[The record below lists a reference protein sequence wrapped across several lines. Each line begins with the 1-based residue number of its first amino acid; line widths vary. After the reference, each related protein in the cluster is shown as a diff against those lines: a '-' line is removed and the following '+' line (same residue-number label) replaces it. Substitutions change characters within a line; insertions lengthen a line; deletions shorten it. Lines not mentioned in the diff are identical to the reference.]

1 MARRP
6 KQHAH
11 QARILL
17 VEDDP
22 EYAEATR
29 LLLER
34 EGHDVTTVHSGP
46 DALNVLRQ
54 RDVDL
59 VLLDYVMAGMT
70 GDVFV
75 KQLRTFNDHVQ
86 VILQTGYATEH
97 PPRAM
102 LKRLDIQGYH
112 DKSEGPEKLL
122 MWVDVGIKAAV
133 STAMLRNSREGLRH
147 ILNVTP
153 GLHALQPLIELLQG
167 TLLQISALVGS
178 SNSFLAVYQISRTSN
193 SGQLT
198 IRASTGRFEGKT
210 SVAEC
215 LGEAAAGAVVAA
227 LQRGDLQ
234 VVDGSTIMPLRVAAS
249 PVGVVYLEQP
259 IEDVELLKSFSQ
271 HAAAAIHSSQLLET
285 EREQAET
292 ALRISEDRHRIL
304 FDASPLPIW
313 VFDPTT
319 LRILAVNDALI
330 RVTGY
335 SRAELLAMRVPDLNP
350 KDAMAWLIEP
360 LAGDSDGK
368 PKHVGTMSYVCKNR
382 SLIEL
387 DVSTH
392 VTMLDGSP
400 VALALGVDVTHSRK
414 IEEQLRQSQK
424 MDAIGQL
431 AGGVA
436 HDFNNIIAVILGS
449 ADFLLDE
456 LGKNHPLAQ
465 EVREVDAAAQRA
477 AALTRQLLAFSRQQR
492 RKVTAVRLNSVV
504 AEVEKMLTRVVG
516 EDIEMSTVLAPDLWT
531 LEADAGQLEQVLM
544 NLAVNARDA
553 MPAGGRL
560 SIETSNVELTEADAL
575 PLGLTPG
582 PFVVLAVSDTGIGMD
597 AATKAR
603 AFEPFFTTK
612 EVGRGTGLGLST
624 VFGIVN
630 QSGGAVAVASAPG
643 QGAIFRVYL
652 PKHDRN
658 DTTTEVKT
666 APAAIVGG
674 TQRVLLVE
682 DDDSLRAVIG
692 RQLRSWGYQLFEAPN
707 GAAALDIVR
716 NTNESID
723 LLLTDLVMPGIDGR
737 ALAHQVSAIRPRTK
751 VLFMSGHTHH
761 PSVKT
766 PLGAHEQ
773 FIEKPFTSSHLST
786 AVRRALDE

>member
-1 MARRP
+1 MARRA
-6 KQHAH
+6 KQHTH

-34 EGHDVTTVHSGP
+34 EGHDVTTVHSGQ
-46 DALNVLRQ
+46 DALNLLRQ

-75 KQLRTFNDHVQ
+75 KHLRTFNDHVQ

-97 PPRAM
+97 PPRAV

-122 MWVDVGIKAAV
+122 MWVDVGIKAAL
-133 STAMLRNSREGLRH
+133 STTMLRNSREGLRH

-153 GLHALQPLIELLQG
+153 GLHAFQPLVELLQG

-178 SNSFLAVYQISRTSN
+178 SNSFLAVYESSRHSD
-193 SGQLT
+193 SGQLP
-198 IRASTGRFEGKT
+198 IRASTGRFEGKAA
-210 SVAEC
+210 VVEC
-215 LGEAAAGAVVAA
+215 LGEAGAATVYGA
-227 LQRGDLQ
+227 LQHGDLQ
-234 VVDGSTIMPLRVAAS
+234 VVDGSTILPLRVGTA
-249 PVGVVYLEQP
+249 PVGVVYLEHTV
-259 IEDVELLKSFSQ
+259 EDVELLRSFSN

-313 VFDPTT
+313 VFDPKT
-319 LRILAVNDALI
+319 LKILAVNDALI

-335 SRAELLAMRVPDLNP
+335 SRAELLAMRVPDLNRH
-350 KDAMAWLIEP
+350 DAMPWLSEP
-360 LAGDSDGK
+360 LAGGPDGK
-368 PKHVGTMSYVCKNR
+368 PKHIGTKSYLCKSR

-387 DVSTH
+387 DITTH
-392 VTMLDGSP
+392 VTMLDGSL
-400 VALALGVDVTHSRK
+400 VTLALGVDVTHSRK

-449 ADFLLDE
+449 TDFLLDE
-456 LGKNHPLAQ
+456 LGRNHPLAQ
-465 EVREVDAAAQRA
+465 EVREIDAAAQRA

-492 RKVTAVRLNSVV
+492 RKVAIVRLNAVV
-504 AEVEKMLTRVVG
+504 SEVEKMLTRVVG
-516 EDIEMSTVLAPDLWT
+516 EDIEMTTVLAPNLWT
-531 LEADAGQLEQVLM
+531 IEADAGQLEQVLM
-544 NLAVNARDA
+544 NLVVNARDA

-560 SIETSNVELTEADAL
+560 SIETSNIELAEVDAL
-575 PLGLTPG
+575 PIGLKPG
-582 PFVVLAVSDTGIGMD
+582 PYVVLAVADTGIGMD
-597 AATKAR
+597 ADTKAR

-630 QSGGAVAVASAPG
+630 QSGGAVAIASSPG
-643 QGAIFRVYL
+643 QGATFRVYL
-652 PKHDRN
+652 PRQDR
-658 DTTTEVKT
+658 DETTSEVRT
-666 APAAIVGG
+666 PPVAVVGG
-674 TQRVLLVE
+674 AQRVLLVE

-692 RQLRSWGYQLFEAPN
+692 RQLRSWGYQLFEARN
-707 GAAALDIVR
+707 GAAALDLLQH
-716 NTNESID
+716 TSESID

-737 ALAHQVSAIRPRTK
+737 ALAHQVLATRPRTK

-773 FIEKPFTSSHLST
+773 FIEKPFTSSSLST
-786 AVRRALDE
+786 AMRRALDQ